1 VLGGAT
7 HRNRELRFGTRR
19 RGCPVHRDVTAPA
32 PFRQYASAVANA
44 LDLGSNTFDDK
55 YPGAADVAPALN
67 GFTRGVKSGAFETRS
82 LFVVVTEIGYS
93 TL

>member
-1 VLGGAT
+1 MRGGAT
-7 HRNRELRFGTRR
+7 HRNREFRFSTRR
-19 RGCPVHRDVTAPA
+19 CGCPVDRDVTAPA
-32 PFRQYASAVANA
+32 PRAFATADAYCLN
-44 LDLGSNTFDDK
+44 DLGSNTFDDK

-67 GFTRGVKSGAFETRS
+67 GFTRGVKSGAFDTRS